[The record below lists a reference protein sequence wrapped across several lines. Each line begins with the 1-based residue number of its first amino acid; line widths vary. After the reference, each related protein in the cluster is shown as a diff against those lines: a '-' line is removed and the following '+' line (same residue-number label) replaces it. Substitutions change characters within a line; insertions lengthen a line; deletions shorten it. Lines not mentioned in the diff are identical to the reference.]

1 MLKATSKK
9 SRHLS
14 RLVVKSKDPTRFKT
28 MEVNTLQIGIWINIF
43 MGICGWIGYYF
54 ADSYALAL
62 DGNFSFISALSFF
75 VAMRITRQKDFISEK
90 YPLGFYSVENIYAFL
105 QGILLIGIT
114 VYAILQGAANI
125 VAYSKGELP
134 ETLKILPL
142 MIYTVT
148 MIFAC
153 IATWFF
159 YKRRF
164 EKTEKQSPIL
174 KAETV
179 AAFMDMLVTCGT
191 GVALV
196 AVAMV
201 PPSSSFHFLNYIGD
215 SIIVIIISLFL
226 LRAPIQIVSN
236 SFFSLIGRTIQI
248 PQLRHRVENII
259 VTSLDPIFK
268 LEKFHIFHMG
278 SCYEIEV
285 TIRPVD
291 DALMN
296 LPLFRMCRQLMET
309 RLKVLFPSLV
319 LEVIID

>member
-9 SRHLS
+9 LRHIS
-14 RLVVKSKDPTRFKT
+14 RLVVRSKDRARFKT
-28 MEVNTLQIGIWINIF
+28 MEVNTLQVGIWINIF
-43 MGICGWIGYYF
+43 MGICGWVGYYF

-75 VAMRITRQKDFISEK
+75 IAMRITRQKDFISEK

-125 VAYSKGELP
+125 LAYTKGELP
-134 ETLKILPL
+134 EPLKIGPL
-142 MIYTVT
+142 LIYTVV

-153 IATWFF
+153 IGTWQF
-159 YKRRF
+159 YNHQFK
-164 EKTEKQSPIL
+164 KTDKQSPIL
-174 KAETV
+174 KTETI
-179 AAFMDMLVTCGT
+179 AAFMDMIVTCGT
-191 GVALV
+191 GLALIAV
-196 AVAMV
+196 AVIPATS
-201 PPSSSFHFLNYIGD
+201 PFRFLNYIGD
-215 SIIVIIISLFL
+215 SIIVIIISFFL
-226 LRAPIQIVSN
+226 LREPIQIVTH
-236 SFFSLIGRTIQI
+236 SFFSLIGRTVQT
-248 PQLRHRVENII
+248 PQMRHRVENII

-285 TIRPVD
+285 TVRPVD
-291 DALMN
+291 DALMS
-296 LPLFRMCRQLMET
+296 LSLFRMSRQLMET
-309 RLKVLFPSLV
+309 RLKALFPSLV

>member
-1 MLKATSKK
+1 
-9 SRHLS
+9 
-14 RLVVKSKDPTRFKT
+14 
-28 MEVNTLQIGIWINIF
+28 
-43 MGICGWIGYYF
+43 MGFCGWIGYYF
-54 ADSYALAL
+54 ANSYALAL

-75 VAMRITRQKDFISEK
+75 VAMRITRQKDFTSEK

-125 VAYSKGELP
+125 VAYSKEELP
-134 ETLKILPL
+134 EPLKIIPL

-179 AAFMDMLVTCGT
+179 GAFMDMLVTCGT

-196 AVAMV
+196 VVALV
-201 PPSSSFHFLNYIGD
+201 PTSSPFHFLNYIGD

-236 SFFSLIGRTIQI
+236 SFFSLVGRTVQK

-319 LEVIID
+319 LEIIID

>member
-14 RLVVKSKDPTRFKT
+14 RLVVRSKDPSRFKT
-28 MEVNTLQIGIWINIF
+28 MEVKTLKIGIWINFF
-43 MGICGWIGYYF
+43 MGICGWIGYYS

-62 DGNFSFISALSFF
+62 DGNFSFISAISFF
-75 VAMRITRQKDFISEK
+75 VAMRITRQKDFTSEK

-125 VAYSKGELP
+125 VQYSKGELP
-134 ETLKILPL
+134 EPLKIMPL
-142 MIYTVT
+142 MVYTVA

-159 YKRRF
+159 YSHQF
-164 EKTEKQSPIL
+164 EKTQKQSPIL

-191 GVALV
+191 GIALV
-196 AVAMV
+196 AVAIV
-201 PPSSSFHFLNYIGD
+201 PATSPFRFLNYIGD
-215 SIIVIIISLFL
+215 SIIVIFISIFL
-226 LRAPIQIVSN
+226 LREPIKIVAH
-236 SFFSLIGRTIQI
+236 SFFSLIGRTVQT

-259 VTSLDPIFK
+259 VTSLDPIFR

-296 LPLFRMCRQLMET
+296 LSLFRMSRQLMET
-309 RLKVLFPSLV
+309 RLRELFPSLV
-319 LEVIID
+319 LEVIIA